1 MESNSKKANNILL
14 ENASILET
22 DGYMLKILQKLS
34 LKKTKAYLMKATT
47 L

>member
-14 ENASILET
+14 ENASILEM

-34 LKKTKAYLMKATT
+34 LKKIKAYLMKATT